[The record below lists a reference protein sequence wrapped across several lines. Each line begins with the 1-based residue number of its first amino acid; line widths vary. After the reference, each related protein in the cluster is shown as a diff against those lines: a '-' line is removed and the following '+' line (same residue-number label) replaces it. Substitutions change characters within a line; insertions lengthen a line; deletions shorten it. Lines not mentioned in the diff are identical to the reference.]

1 MLQIVRPET
10 VSHCRLCNRCYTQ
23 IDHHCLYLYRCIAVD
38 NHRLFV
44 LFTAV
49 VMASMFLFEYSC
61 VVYVRSLYAGR
72 PLTDWSLISAVF
84 ATCPMVWSL
93 FVLNGM
99 SVVWT
104 TWVLHTQVVAISKG
118 RLRAYQSYRTR
129 SWLSVRQRLVNVVR
143 FFLDESPHLRDEVSS
158 P

>member
-1 MLQIVRPET
+1 MA
-10 VSHCRLCNRCYTQ
+10 SHCRLCNRCYVQ
-23 IDHHCLYLYRCIAVD
+23 IDHHCLYLYRCVAIS

-49 VMASMFLFEYSC
+49 VMAAMLMFEYSC
-61 VVYVRSLYAGR
+61 VVYLQSVYDGKSLS
-72 PLTDWSLISAVF
+72 DWVVIGEIF
-84 ATCPMVWSL
+84 ATYPMLWSM

-104 TWVLHTQVVAISKG
+104 SFVLHTQIIAISKG
-118 RLRAYQSYRTR
+118 RLHAYQSYRAR
-129 SWLSVRQRLVNVVR
+129 CYLSKRQRLANVLH
-143 FFLDESPHLRDEVSS
+143 FFLDRSPVLRDEVLS

>member
-1 MLQIVRPET
+1 
-10 VSHCRLCNRCYTQ
+10 
-23 IDHHCLYLYRCIAVD
+23 
-38 NHRLFV
+38 
-44 LFTAV
+44 
-49 VMASMFLFEYSC
+49 
-61 VVYVRSLYAGR
+61 
-72 PLTDWSLISAVF
+72 
-84 ATCPMVWSL
+84 MVWSL